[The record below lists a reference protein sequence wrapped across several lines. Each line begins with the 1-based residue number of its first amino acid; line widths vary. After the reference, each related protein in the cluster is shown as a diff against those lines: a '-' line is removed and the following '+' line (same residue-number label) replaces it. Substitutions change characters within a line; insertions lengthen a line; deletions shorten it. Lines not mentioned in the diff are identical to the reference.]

1 MSDFMKILFFFFLLL
16 VSNAE
21 ADIPSVVINEIH
33 YDPDVKTELVEF
45 VELHNAGTRD
55 IDISGWYFSDG
66 ISFQFP
72 NGTILP
78 AGGYI
83 VVTEDPYLAYQ
94 PTTIMDK
101 YGVDS
106 RSVYGPFAGRLSNEG
121 ERIILRD
128 ATGGKVD
135 EVDYR
140 IGFPWPTVGDAV
152 PENLPA
158 VLSSDSYNTSSGY
171 SGQAGRP
178 GTGHSIQLVNPS
190 FDNDLAGSWR
200 SAYPTPVARNQEVYA
215 DNIPPHIRQV
225 EHSPKQP
232 KSGEV
237 VTITAKVTDP
247 DGVTGVMLLYQLV
260 EPGNYI
266 NIKDLTYQ
274 LNWNSVA
281 MYDDGLNGDEQ
292 AGDDIY
298 TVQLPGTLQVH
309 RRLVRY
315 RIGVM
320 DSTSRFLIVPYSDDP
335 QPNFAYFVYDGVP
348 AWRGAIR
355 PGDQGP
361 LGEVVEYGTD
371 VMRSLPV
378 YHLISK
384 KSDVE
389 DCTWFDQI
397 SWTSPEA
404 SIFKWYGTLI
414 YDGKVYDHI
423 RYRARGGV
431 WRYSMGKNMWKFNFN
446 RGHSFQGR
454 DDYGR
459 KYSTKWDKLN
469 FSACIQQGDYQHRG
483 EQGMFEAVT
492 FKMFN
497 LMGVEASKTNWLQF
511 RIIDEADE
519 FGPTQY
525 EGDLWGLYLAM
536 EQVDGRF
543 LDEHNLPDGNLYRM
557 NSQSGDEMNNQ
568 GPTAATDWSD
578 LWAFISGYQSRPDEL
593 WWRDNVNLDSY
604 YGYRCVVEG
613 THHGDIGYGKNY
625 SFYLN
630 PQTNI
635 WSVFPWDV
643 DLTWANNMY
652 GDGEDPYRKQGR
664 ITQRPSLMVEQQ
676 NKLREFHDLLYNA
689 DQMNQLIDEFAAI
702 IDDPNA
708 PLTIV
713 DVDRAMWDYNPV
725 MASFYVNP
733 SKAGQGRFYQRAST
747 KDFRG
752 MVQIMKDYVV
762 SNDRAFN
769 TYFDD
774 ALIPGTPV
782 ITATCPPAYPI
793 NSLTFETSP
802 FSDPQGSHTFAVLKW
817 RIAEVEP
824 GSQYVPPPSSTL
836 PETVILLE
844 PESQDWKY
852 FKGNNGEPSSPVDA
866 WRQLNFNDSSWYQGQ
881 TSIGYGDSDDNT
893 ILDDMRNNYS
903 TVYLRHKFNVSDID
917 KIGTLIMGVY
927 VDDGCIVWINGTEV
941 ARLYVSDGFKAYNDF
956 ANNHEAEWEQV
967 TLPMP
972 YEYIVEGENIIA
984 VHALNASLDSSDLS
998 IDVALAAITNQSTEE
1013 PNNPPANTFTDRREP
1028 GRYEI
1033 DAIWESDEITEFNN
1047 TIQIPAYVVQPGH
1060 TYRVRCRMKD
1070 DTGRWSHWSVPI
1082 QFVAGESL
1090 STNIPNNLRITE
1102 LMYNPADADIAKG
1115 ELNVDNDE
1123 FEFIEL
1129 KNIGNETLD
1138 LTNVSFV
1145 EGINFD
1151 FANGSIVSL
1160 TPGAFILVV
1169 KNKTAFESRY
1179 GAGVSNKIAGEYS
1192 GKLANE
1198 GEKISLA
1205 DIWHGT
1211 IVEFE
1216 YSDGN
1221 GWPQSTD
1228 GEGNSLVP
1236 LASAILGEPDGSL
1249 NDGGNWRASTN
1260 IGGSPGQDDP

>member
-1 MSDFMKILFFFFLLL
+1 MSGFMKILFFLSLLL

-45 VELHNAGTRD
+45 VELHNAGTTD

-72 NGTILP
+72 DGTILP

-83 VVTEDPYLAYQ
+83 VVAEDPYLAYQ

-101 YGVDS
+101 YGVDN
-106 RSVYGPFAGRLSNEG
+106 RLVYGPFTGRLSNEG

-128 ATGGKVD
+128 AAGEKVD
-135 EVDYR
+135 EVDYQL
-140 IGFPWPTVGDAV
+140 GFPWPTVGDAV
-152 PENLPA
+152 PEN
-158 VLSSDSYNTSSGY
+158 
-171 SGQAGRP
+171 QP
-178 GTGHSIQLVNPS
+178 GTGHSIQLVNPF

-200 SAYPTPVARNQEVYA
+200 SAYPTPAARNQDIYA

-237 VTITAKVTDP
+237 VNITAKVTDP
-247 DGVTGVMLLYQLV
+247 NGVAEVTLLYQLV

-266 NIKDLTYQ
+266 NIKDTTYQ
-274 LNWNSVA
+274 SNWNSIA
-281 MYDDGLNGDEQ
+281 MHDDGLDGDEQ

-298 TVQLPGTLQVH
+298 TVQLPVSLQVH

-315 RIGVM
+315 RIRVM
-320 DSTSRFLIVPYSDDP
+320 DSTLRFLIVPYSDDP
-335 QPNFAYFVYDGVP
+335 QPNFVYFVYDGVP

-355 PGDQGP
+355 PGDSGS

-371 VMRSLPV
+371 VMCSLPV
-378 YHLISK
+378 YHLISR

-389 DCTWFDQI
+389 ACTWFDQI
-397 SWTSPEA
+397 GWTSPEA
-404 SIFKWYGTLI
+404 SIFKWYGTLV

-431 WRYSMGKNMWKFNFN
+431 WRYAMGKNMWKFNFN
-446 RGHSFQGR
+446 RGHSFQAR

-469 FSACIQQGDYQHRG
+469 FSACIQQGNYQHRG
-483 EQGMFEAVT
+483 EQGMFEAVI

-497 LMGVEASKTNWLQF
+497 LMGVEAAKTNWLQF

-525 EGDLWGLYLAM
+525 DGDLWGLYMAM
-536 EQVDGRF
+536 EQMDGRF

-557 NSQSGDEMNNQ
+557 NSQSGDELNNR
-568 GPTAATDWSD
+568 GSTAATDWSD
-578 LWAFISGYQSRPDEL
+578 LYAFMGGYQSRPGEL
-593 WWRDNVNLDSY
+593 WWRENVNLESY

-613 THHGDIGYGKNY
+613 AHHGDIGYGKNY

-630 PQTNI
+630 PETNL
-635 WSVFPWDV
+635 WSQLPWDV

-652 GDGEDPYRKQGR
+652 GDGEDPFRKQGR

-689 DQMNQLIDEFAAI
+689 DQMYQLIDEFAAI

-725 MASFYVNP
+725 MTSFYVNS

-752 MVQIMKDYVV
+752 MVQVMKDYVV

-774 ALIPGTPV
+774 EIIPATPV
-782 ITATCPPAYPI
+782 VTTTSPPTYPI

-802 FSDPQGSHTFAVLKW
+802 FSDPQGGHTFAAMKW
-817 RIAEVEP
+817 RIAEVNP
-824 GSQYVPPPSSTL
+824 GSQYVPPASPTL
-836 PETVILLE
+836 PETVILME
-844 PESQDWKY
+844 PESPNWKY
-852 FKGNNGEPSSPVDA
+852 FKGNTGEPSSTVDA
-866 WRQLNFNDSSWYQGQ
+866 WRKMNFDDSSWYKGQ
-881 TSIGYGDSDDNT
+881 TSIGYGDLDDNT
-893 ILDDMRNNYS
+893 VLNDMRNNYS
-903 TVYLRHKFNVSDID
+903 SIYLRHKFNVSDID
-917 KIGTLIMGVY
+917 KIGTLILGAY

-941 ARLYVSDGFKAYNDF
+941 ARLYVSDGFKSYNDF

-967 TLPMP
+967 TLPIP
-972 YEYIVEGENIIA
+972 YDYITEGENIIA
-984 VHALNASLDSSDLS
+984 VHALNSSLNSSDFS

-1013 PNNPPANTFTDRREP
+1013 PDNPPNPPANTFTYQDRP
-1028 GRYEI
+1028 CKYEI
-1033 DAIWESDEITEFNN
+1033 DALWESEEITEFNN
-1047 TIQIPAYVVQPGH
+1047 TIQIPASVVQPGH

-1070 DTGRWSHWSVPI
+1070 NTGRWSHWSAPV
-1082 QFVAGESL
+1082 QLVANEPVASGIL
-1090 STNIPNNLRITE
+1090 DNLRITE
-1102 LMYNPADADIAKG
+1102 VMYNPADPPAGDST
-1115 ELNVDNDE
+1115 DNDE

-1129 KNIGNETLD
+1129 KNIGNKTLD
-1138 LTNVSFV
+1138 LTNVSFI
-1145 EGINFD
+1145 EGILFD
-1151 FANGSIVSL
+1151 FAGSNITSL
-1160 TPGAFILVV
+1160 APGTFVLVV
-1169 KNKTAFESRY
+1169 KNKAAFESRY
-1179 GAGVSNKIAGEYS
+1179 GTGVSNKIAGEYS

-1198 GEKISLA
+1198 GEKISLV
-1205 DIWHGT
+1205 DLWNGT
-1211 IVEFE
+1211 IVQFE

-1221 GWPQSTD
+1221 GWPQSAD
-1228 GEGNSLVP
+1228 GAGNSLVP
-1236 LASAILGEPDGSL
+1236 LASAILDEPDGSL

>member
-1 MSDFMKILFFFFLLL
+1 MLDFMKILFFFFLLL

-45 VELHNAGTRD
+45 VELYNAGTTD

-106 RSVYGPFAGRLSNEG
+106 RSVYGPFTGRLSNEG

-128 ATGGKVD
+128 AEGNKVD
-135 EVDYR
+135 EVDYQL
-140 IGFPWPTVGDAV
+140 GFPWPTVGDAV
-152 PENLPA
+152 PEN
-158 VLSSDSYNTSSGY
+158 
-171 SGQAGRP
+171 RP

-247 DGVTGVMLLYQLV
+247 DGVTRVMLLYQLV

-315 RIGVM
+315 LIGVM

-404 SIFKWYGTLI
+404 SIFKWFGTLV

-454 DDYGR
+454 DDYGG
-459 KYSTKWDKLN
+459 KYNTKWDKLN

-492 FKMFN
+492 CKMFN
-497 LMGVEASKTNWLQF
+497 LTGVEASKTNWLQF

-525 EGDLWGLYLAM
+525 EGDLWGLYMTL

-568 GPTAATDWSD
+568 GRTAATDWSD
-578 LWAFISGYQSRPDEL
+578 LYDFMGGYQSRPEEL
-593 WWRDNVNLDSY
+593 WWLENVNLESY

-613 THHGDIGYGKNY
+613 AHHGDIGYGKNY

-652 GDGEDPYRKQGR
+652 GDGEDPFRKQGR

-689 DQMNQLIDEFAAI
+689 DQMYQLIDEFAAI

-762 SNDRAFN
+762 SNNREFN
-769 TYFDD
+769 TYFND
-774 ALIPGTPV
+774 ALIPDTPV
-782 ITATCPPAYPI
+782 VTATCPPAYPI
-793 NSLTFETSP
+793 NSLTFETGP
-802 FSDPQGSHTFAVLKW
+802 FSDPQGSHTFAAMKW

-824 GSQYVPPPSSTL
+824 GSQYVPPPSSTP
-836 PETVILLE
+836 PEAIVLLE
-844 PESQDWKY
+844 PQRLDWKY
-852 FKGNNGEPSSPVDA
+852 FKGNTGEPSSPVDA
-866 WRQLNFNDSSWYQGQ
+866 WRQLNFNDNSWYQGQ

-893 ILDDMRNNYS
+893 VLNDMRNSYS
-903 TVYLRHKFNVSDID
+903 TIYLRHKFNVSDIN
-917 KIGTLIMGVY
+917 KIGMLILGVY

-956 ANNHEAEWEQV
+956 ANNHEAGWEQV

-972 YEYIVEGENIIA
+972 YDYIVEGENIIA

-998 IDVALAAITNQSTEE
+998 IDVALTATTDQGTEE
-1013 PNNPPANTFTDRREP
+1013 TNNPPANNTFMDRREP

-1033 DAIWESDEITEFNN
+1033 NALWESDEITEFNN
-1047 TIQIPAYVVQPGH
+1047 TIQIPAYVVQPGC
-1060 TYRVRCRMKD
+1060 TYRVRCRMKNNTD
-1070 DTGRWSHWSVPI
+1070 RWSHWSVPI
-1082 QFVAGESL
+1082 QFVAGEPIAAGILDS
-1090 STNIPNNLRITE
+1090 LRITE
-1102 LMYNPADADIAKG
+1102 VMYNPADPPAGDST
-1115 ELNVDNDE
+1115 DNDE

-1129 KNIGNETLD
+1129 KNIGDETLD
-1138 LTNVSFV
+1138 LTNVSFT
-1145 EGINFD
+1145 EGISFD
-1151 FANGSIVSL
+1151 FANSDITTL
-1160 TPGAFILVV
+1160 APGAFVLVV
-1169 KNKTAFESRY
+1169 KNKAAFESRY
-1179 GAGVSNKIAGEYS
+1179 GTGVSGKIAGEYS
-1192 GKLANE
+1192 GKLANG
-1198 GEKISLA
+1198 GEKVSLA

-1221 GWPQSTD
+1221 GWPQLAD
-1228 GEGNSLVP
+1228 GAGHSLVP
-1236 LASAILGEPDGSL
+1236 LASAILSEPDGSL

-1260 IGGSPGQDDP
+1260 IGGSPGRDDP